1 MFCTYAYVFKYIGF
15 NINMTIFELQ
25 RIYDGVEGDTR
36 KLKAM
41 FQIIEVSSEALPR
54 MRLE

>member
-25 RIYDGVEGDTR
+25 RIYDGVEGDIR

-41 FQIIEVSSEALPR
+41 FQIIEISSEALPR